1 MRRPKNSS
9 AFLLG
14 LRDSIGLPAVGLV
27 AALTGYGV
35 QAREAGIDQILALVA
50 VATVWAMPAL
60 MAFVELFAAGS
71 SPWLVFVTLLVINVR
86 NLPMAISAVPMIR
99 ARPGF
104 RWHQLVIAQLLSP
117 TSWVQI
123 TVVGRRLQ
131 PANRMPYYMG
141 FSLMLLL
148 CGLLGAW
155 IGFAWTEGLNP
166 AVGLSLLLL
175 TPLFV
180 LLTMA
185 TAPKKSS
192 KLALLIG
199 SAFVPVLMLWDAEL
213 GLIFGGLAAGSAGFV
228 LGRTGKNAAGK
239 SA

>member
-1 MRRPKNSS
+1 MRRQKNSS

-14 LRDSIGLPAVGLV
+14 LRDSIGLPAVGLI

-104 RWHQLVIAQLLSP
+104 RWHQIVMAQLLSP

-228 LGRTGKNAAGK
+228 LGRAGKTAAGK
-239 SA
+239 SV

>member
-1 MRRPKNSS
+1 MRTPQNSS

-14 LRDSIGLPAVGLV
+14 LRDSLGLPAVGLV

-35 QAREAGIDQILALVA
+35 QAREAGLDQILALVA
-50 VATVWAMPAL
+50 VATIWAMPAL
-60 MAFVELFAAGS
+60 MAFVELFAAGG
-71 SPWLVFVTLLVINVR
+71 SPWLVLITLLVINIR
-86 NLPMAISAVPMIR
+86 NFPMAVSAVPMIR

-104 RWHQLVIAQLLSP
+104 RWHQILMAQLLSP

-131 PANRMPYYMG
+131 PANRMPYYVG
-141 FSLMLLL
+141 FSVMLLI

-180 LLTMA
+180 ILTMA
-185 TAPKKSS
+185 TSPKKSS

-199 SAFVPVLMLWDAEL
+199 AAIVPILMLWDAEL
-213 GLIFGGLAAGSAGFV
+213 GLVFGGLAAGSVGFV
-228 LGRTGKNAAGK
+228 LGRAGTIATGKIE
-239 SA
+239 